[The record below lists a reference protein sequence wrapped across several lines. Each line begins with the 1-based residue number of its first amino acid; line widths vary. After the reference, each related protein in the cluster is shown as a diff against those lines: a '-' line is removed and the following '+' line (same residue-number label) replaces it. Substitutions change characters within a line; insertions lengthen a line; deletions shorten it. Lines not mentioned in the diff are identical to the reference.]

1 MASFWAITAV
11 FLLIQALLTVGIQV
25 TGKHPGD
32 TKYGQPCS
40 MPSSCTSSW
49 YCCTAADKP
58 GRCRL
63 KHTLAI
69 TTMLCLWL
77 MYVSSVCVRPMLLQ
91 EPDIDPGMCVQLGDS
106 IHCPDAPAHTPS
118 IDSLSRG
125 FWTWQ

>member
-77 MYVSSVCVRPMLLQ
+77 MCVSSVCVRPMLLQ
-91 EPDIDPGMCVQLGDS
+91 ELTLTQACVCSWAIVFIAQMHPLTRPVL
-106 IHCPDAPAHTPS
+106 IA
-118 IDSLSRG
+118 
-125 FWTWQ
+125 